1 MKHIIMIALLMT
13 MNLFAQLTATDI
25 IEKSDKKMRGKTNR
39 SIMSM
44 KIVRPEWSR
53 EMTMK
58 SWSKGED
65 YFLLVVTEPAK
76 DKGTASLKRESELWN
91 WFPNIERTVK
101 ISSSL
106 LSQSWMGSD
115 FKNDDLLRE
124 SSIIYDY
131 DHEVLGEEVYDEV
144 TCYKIQMI
152 PKQDAAIVWGKVVIW
167 ISKEHFNQRKV
178 EYYDEDDF
186 LVNTMYTFDVKEM
199 SGRKIPTRMEMVPA
213 EDEGHKT
220 ILYTRAIE
228 FDVPIKDSFFSLQ
241 NLKRVR

>member
-1 MKHIIMIALLMT
+1 MKHIIIIGLLLTTALL
-13 MNLFAQLTATDI
+13 AQPTATEI
-25 IEKSDKKMRGKTNR
+25 IEKSDQKMRGKTNR

-44 KIVRPEWSR
+44 KIIRPEWDR

-58 SWSKGED
+58 SWSKGQD
-65 YFLLVVTEPAK
+65 YFLLVVTAPAK

-131 DHEVLGEEVYDEV
+131 EHELQGEEVFDDAM
-144 TCYKIQMI
+144 CYKILMT
-152 PKQDAAIVWGKVVIW
+152 PKEDAAIVWGKVIIW
-167 ISKEHFNQRKV
+167 ISKEHHNQRKV

-186 LVNTMYTFDVKEM
+186 LVNTMYTYDVKNM
-199 SGRKIPTRMEMVPA
+199 DGRQIPTRMEMIPA
-213 EDEGHKT
+213 DEEGHKT
-220 ILYTRAIE
+220 ILLTRAIE
-228 FDVPIKDSFFSLQ
+228 FDVNIKGPPQTPFSAC
-241 NLKRVR
+241 KT

>member
-1 MKHIIMIALLMT
+1 MKHIIVIALLLT
-13 MNLFAQLTATDI
+13 ANIFAQFTATDI
-25 IEKSDKKMRGKTNR
+25 IEKSDQKMRGKTNR
-39 SIMSM
+39 SIMTM

-131 DHEVLGEEVYDEV
+131 EHELLAEEIYDDV

-152 PKQDAAIVWGKVVIW
+152 PKEDAAIVWGKVVIW
-167 ISKEHFNQRKV
+167 ISKEHFNQRKA

-186 LVNTMYTFDVKEM
+186 LVNTMYTYDVRKM
-199 SGRKIPTRMEMVPA
+199 GGRHIPARMEMVPA
-213 EDEGHKT
+213 EEEGHKT
-220 ILYTRAIE
+220 ILHTRAIE